1 MKTKKYKNK
10 EAVMKNINRKTRI
23 FLGVATVISLASA
36 VAGMIKV
43 RSKYKKQDRF
53 CEFKENDME
62 TEGDI
67 QFWVEV
73 YLTEEE

>member
-1 MKTKKYKNK
+1 
-10 EAVMKNINRKTRI
+10 MKNINRKTRI

-53 CEFKENDME
+53 WTIVK
-62 TEGDI
+62 
-67 QFWVEV
+67 
-73 YLTEEE
+73 